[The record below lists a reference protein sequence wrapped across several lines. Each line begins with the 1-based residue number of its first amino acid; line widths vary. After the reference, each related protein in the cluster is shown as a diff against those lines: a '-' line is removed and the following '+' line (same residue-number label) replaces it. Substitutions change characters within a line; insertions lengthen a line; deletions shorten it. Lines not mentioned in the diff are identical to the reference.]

1 MKNHSMI
8 MPSLALVICIVLGDP
23 TRGQQWE
30 RLPVT
35 RDTWLSGV
43 GAEANGSNGGAARL
57 KLKSIQELSI
67 VDFDIQKLSGRE
79 ILEAY
84 LVLKVTG
91 EEPIERVTISTIT
104 SEWVEGDAHG
114 YQVMD
119 GISTFANRTHGKERW
134 KGPDIT
140 SVCIGNGGSFYA
152 SHEALPATGFE
163 VGKNDGWVQVA
174 IPEKILRARCEG
186 LSFGMVLVDDTG
198 STWTRDGEK
207 FDFKLFPNRYVYSRD
222 SNSQS
227 APFIMVRLGPE
238 SINMSGPPLIHPPRE
253 LQWREGDFTF
263 PSRRLQ
269 WRMDSG
275 DLDNLLGFR
284 VTLNGN
290 PVAATDVPSWMQH
303 RDGVFVMDFES
314 LLEGR
319 AVASPSTVTITALDR
334 LGRSTTPT
342 TFEFQPGSVQ
352 SVQLPQFHFQK
363 TNSPTSET
371 TDWLNCLDFLD
382 TKWAIF
388 DPLDVWLPQSQKIIP
403 AQELN
408 YLSRNHLWNA
418 SERRITLHSARG
430 AWCGFQLAAQRAIEG
445 IACRV
450 EWEDSLGDVRGIRT
464 ECARY
469 GLVPGQAE
477 AIPDPL
483 IPIAQGTTRANWTL
497 GQADGFASPSQSW
510 LVESFV
516 PKQAMAGTY
525 QGKLIMERANERI
538 EIEIVLQVHDAVIP
552 DRLSFL
558 PEMNCYDLPANDID
572 YYRMGN
578 RHRVVLNRLPYF
590 QNGRIAVDRCPKWRE
605 GQMEWQ
611 QYDAHYNN
619 LFTGRAFED
628 LPRGPIPIE
637 CFYLPIHENWPSPM
651 EGNYRGGYW
660 ADQAFPE
667 NYRQTF
673 VSAVEQCADHFQ
685 SKGWTDTFFHVYLN
699 NKVDFKRRG
708 WSRGSSPWLLDEPAN
723 FQDYWALNYYA
734 RATNEGKKLS
744 QRKYTGDSVKVLFRA
759 DISRPQWQ
767 RDTLDG
773 LLHYGV
779 ISFSSFQE
787 FRPLVLERKFRD
799 KQTIV
804 VYGSSNPIGTSNCM
818 AVAWSWD
825 AWCQGAD
832 GIVPW
837 QTVGTANSWTQA
849 DELSLF
855 YPHPTQADLGPIPS
869 IRLKSYCYGQQD
881 IELLTQ
887 LAEKAGVNRYVLG
900 QWLRPQLSLKAN
912 SRAEGDYNE
921 PAAWNDYSGIDSQRA
936 HQLRVAWLE
945 ALKKH

>member
-1 MKNHSMI
+1 
-8 MPSLALVICIVLGDP
+8 
-23 TRGQQWE
+23 
-30 RLPVT
+30 
-35 RDTWLSGV
+35 
-43 GAEANGSNGGAARL
+43 
-57 KLKSIQELSI
+57 
-67 VDFDIQKLSGRE
+67 
-79 ILEAY
+79 
-84 LVLKVTG
+84 
-91 EEPIERVTISTIT
+91 
-104 SEWVEGDAHG
+104 
-114 YQVMD
+114 
-119 GISTFANRTHGKERW
+119 
-134 KGPDIT
+134 
-140 SVCIGNGGSFYA
+140 
-152 SHEALPATGFE
+152 
-163 VGKNDGWVQVA
+163 
-174 IPEKILRARCEG
+174 
-186 LSFGMVLVDDTG
+186 
-198 STWTRDGEK
+198 
-207 FDFKLFPNRYVYSRD
+207 
-222 SNSQS
+222 
-227 APFIMVRLGPE
+227 
-238 SINMSGPPLIHPPRE
+238 
-253 LQWREGDFTF
+253 
-263 PSRRLQ
+263 
-269 WRMDSG
+269 
-275 DLDNLLGFR
+275 
-284 VTLNGN
+284 
-290 PVAATDVPSWMQH
+290 
-303 RDGVFVMDFES
+303 
-314 LLEGR
+314 
-319 AVASPSTVTITALDR
+319 
-334 LGRSTTPT
+334 
-342 TFEFQPGSVQ
+342 
-352 SVQLPQFHFQK
+352 
-363 TNSPTSET
+363 
-371 TDWLNCLDFLD
+371 
-382 TKWAIF
+382 
-388 DPLDVWLPQSQKIIP
+388 
-403 AQELN
+403 
-408 YLSRNHLWNA
+408 
-418 SERRITLHSARG
+418 
-430 AWCGFQLAAQRAIEG
+430 
-445 IACRV
+445 
-450 EWEDSLGDVRGIRT
+450 
-464 ECARY
+464 
-469 GLVPGQAE
+469 
-477 AIPDPL
+477 
-483 IPIAQGTTRANWTL
+483 
-497 GQADGFASPSQSW
+497 
-510 LVESFV
+510 VESFV

-936 HQLRVAWLE
+936 HQFRVAWLE